1 MTCTGEA
8 LHWYWQSPYLTKFSF
23 TIFIKFASPKPSQVK
38 DNMYVLISINTTESK
53 ILFQARTLRV
63 QIYSNQKEIEYVNLT
78 FQLILEPVLKPV
90 LPSPTFYRPP
100 PPPSVAR
107 FCDTRIS
114 SLKIDFGWLIFESFA
129 LPSLENTIGTIS
141 PFLFAIN
148 HRKCCSKRHLK
159 NIILLNI
166 DLCACVCACVRVCV
180 LMNNKT
186 TKE

>member
-23 TIFIKFASPKPSQVK
+23 TIFIKFTSPKPSQVK
-38 DNMYVLISINTTESK
+38 DNMYVLISINTTESE

-100 PPPSVAR
+100 PPPGVAR

-114 SLKIDFGWLIFESFA
+114 SLKIDFGWLIFEGFA

-141 PFLFAIN
+141 SFLFAIN
-148 HRKCCSKRHLK
+148 HRKSCSKRHLK

-166 DLCACVCACVRVCV
+166 DLCACVRVCV